1 MQMKA
6 VRNGSIRTFVVMAL
20 VIIMAGSV
28 FAASNIY
35 DFTLRSIDGR
45 PMPLADFKGKVVL
58 VVNVASRC
66 GYTPQY
72 SALEALYE
80 KYKDQGFVI
89 VGFPA
94 NNFGAQEPGTNQE
107 IKTFC
112 SRKYSVTFPLYSKVS
127 VKGDDQTPL
136 YQYLTKQT
144 DPPIAGE
151 IKWNFTKFLV
161 DRNGHV
167 IQRFESAVRPDSKEV
182 ISAVEKQL
190 SQK

>member
-1 MQMKA
+1 M
-6 VRNGSIRTFVVMAL
+6 VRNYLLLGL
-20 VIIMAGSV
+20 VLLMAGTT

-35 DFTLRSIDGR
+35 DFTLPNIDGKS
-45 PMPLADFKGKVVL
+45 MPLADFKGKVVL
-58 VVNVASRC
+58 MVNVASQC

-72 SALEALYE
+72 TALEALYE

-94 NNFGAQEPGTNQE
+94 NNFGAQEPGTNEE

-127 VKGDDQTPL
+127 VKGADQTPL

-144 DPPIAGE
+144 PAPIAGD

-161 DRNGHV
+161 DRKGNV
-167 IQRFESAVRPDSKEV
+167 VQRFEPAVTPDSTEV
-182 ISAVEKQL
+182 VSAVEKLIKQ
-190 SQK
+190 

>member
-1 MQMKA
+1 MHA
-6 VRNGSIRTFVVMAL
+6 VCNRSVRTLVALGL
-20 VIIMAGSV
+20 VIIMAGSA

-35 DFTLRSIDGR
+35 DFTLPSIDGK
-45 PMPLADFKGKVVL
+45 PTPLADFQGKVAL
-58 VVNVASRC
+58 LVNVASRC

-72 SALEALYE
+72 SALETLYE

-94 NNFGAQEPGTNQE
+94 NNFGGQEPGTNEE
-107 IKTFC
+107 IKSFC
-112 SRKYSVTFPLYSKVS
+112 SRKYSVTFPLYGKVS

-144 DPPIAGE
+144 DPSIAGE

-161 DRNGHV
+161 DRNGRV
-167 IQRFESAVRPDSKEV
+167 VQRFESAVTPDSKEV
-182 ISAVEKQL
+182 VSAVEKQL
-190 SQK
+190 NQK

>member
-6 VRNGSIRTFVVMAL
+6 VRNGSIRTFVVLAL
-20 VIIMAGSV
+20 VIIMAGSG

-35 DFTLRSIDGR
+35 DFTLPSIDGR

>member
-1 MQMKA
+1 MRA
-6 VRNGSIRTFVVMAL
+6 LRSFRIFVVLGL
-20 VIIMAGSV
+20 VMVMGGSV

-35 DFTLRSIDGR
+35 DFTLPSIDGK
-45 PMPLADFKGKVVL
+45 PMPLSDFKGKVVL
-58 VVNVASRC
+58 LVNVASRC

-72 SALEALYE
+72 SALESLYE

-94 NNFGAQEPGTNQE
+94 NNFGGQEPGSNEE

-112 SRKYSVTFPLYSKVS
+112 SRKYNVTFPLYGKVS

-144 DPPIAGE
+144 DPSIMGE

-161 DRNGHV
+161 DRKGQV
-167 IQRFESAVRPDSKEV
+167 VQRFESAVTPDSKEV
-182 ISAVEKQL
+182 VSAVEKQL